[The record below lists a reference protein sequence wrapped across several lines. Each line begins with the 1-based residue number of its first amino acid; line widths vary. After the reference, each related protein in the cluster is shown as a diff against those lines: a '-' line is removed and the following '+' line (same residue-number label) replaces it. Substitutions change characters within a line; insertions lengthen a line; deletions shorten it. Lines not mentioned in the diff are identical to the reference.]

1 VRDTIFQTN
10 AEMPP
15 KSGSSLAVRTAQ
27 TRTDYHE
34 NLESAM
40 NVPDKNMSVVN
51 LPPVNRGKHY

>member
-1 VRDTIFQTN
+1 
-10 AEMPP
+10 MPP

>member
-1 VRDTIFQTN
+1 MTNIFKSTE
-10 AEMPP
+10 EMPP

-40 NVPDKNMSVVN
+40 NVPDKNMSVVSVQR
-51 LPPVNRGKHY
+51 PRRGHGY